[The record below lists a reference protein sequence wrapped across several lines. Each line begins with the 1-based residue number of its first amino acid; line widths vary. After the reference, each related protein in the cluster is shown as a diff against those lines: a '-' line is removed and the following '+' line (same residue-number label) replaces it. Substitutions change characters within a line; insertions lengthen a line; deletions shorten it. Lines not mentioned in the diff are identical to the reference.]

1 MHNLPPLVSVIMPVK
16 DNEKYLSIAIESIL
30 TQTYQNIELIII
42 DDSKYDL
49 CSDIIKSYTNNIIKY
64 FKGPKINLA
73 TALNMGI
80 DNSKGEYI
88 ARMDSDDIAHQD
100 RILQQVNALKLNS
113 WDICGTWIKQFGN
126 DSRLNTYPSK
136 PEDIKYWMMFT
147 CAIAHPTVLAKSEIF
162 RNTKMKEI
170 LIPAALDKIQWH
182 KVQGHDIWLVS
193 ASYDFILEK
202 WALDTNINLITNK
215 TLYLNKK
222 RMFCTNDINFEEKLI
237 QIKKAI
243 NLNEYNEIYAYGD
256 SDGDKKM
263 LEIATKS
270 FYKYFN

>member
-1 MHNLPPLVSVIMPVK
+1 MINKTLVLFDFDGTITYK
-16 DNEKYLSIAIESIL
+16 DSADYFYKFLYNSRLNFIFNNYIL
-30 TQTYQNIELIII
+30 CFKLIILFKLKLTDYYALKKRRLEI
-42 DDSKYDL
+42 HTSKYD
-49 CSDIIKSYTNNIIKY
+49 T
-64 FKGPKINLA
+64 
-73 TALNMGI
+73 
-80 DNSKGEYI
+80 
-88 ARMDSDDIAHQD
+88 DS
-100 RILQQVNALKLNS
+100 LLV
-113 WDICGTWIKQFGN
+113 
-126 DSRLNTYPSK
+126 
-136 PEDIKYWMMFT
+136 
-147 CAIAHPTVLAKSEIF
+147 KSEIF
-162 RNTKMKEI
+162 RNSKMQEI

-182 KVQGHDIWLVS
+182 KLQGHDIWLVS

-215 TLYLNKK
+215 TIYLNKK

-237 QIKKAI
+237 QIKKVI